1 MIDIKR
7 DFSGYGEN
15 ICLLMTGVLL
25 PAAAVELEKSKKP
38 RDLTPRNTALLPTFL
53 TKIVLADRENV
64 EEAILK
70 TLVERINKQ
79 EADNSTEESDDD
91 EESQSDEHNDKER
104 AKKLSTKDAAARDA
118 IDRILSYWDDVHAF
132 LQAVDLKAPRVLA
145 APLSLQADKR
155 ATSWFC

>member
-25 PAAAVELEKSKKP
+25 PAAAVELEKSKNP
-38 RDLTPRNTALLPTFL
+38 WDLTPRKTALLPTFL

-79 EADNSTEESDDD
+79 EANNSTEESDDD

-104 AKKLSTKDAAARDA
+104 AKTRSTKDAAARNA

-155 ATSWFC
+155 ATSWFR